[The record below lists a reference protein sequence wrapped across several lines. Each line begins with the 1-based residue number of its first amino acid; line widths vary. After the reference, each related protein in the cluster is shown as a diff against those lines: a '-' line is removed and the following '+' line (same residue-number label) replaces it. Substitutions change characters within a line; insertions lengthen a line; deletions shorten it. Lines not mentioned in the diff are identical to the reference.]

1 MTLAVVLILIV
12 VLFAPLLFAAVEHN
26 LEIFFFVCGLA
37 AALASGRFT
46 LELIEHAAR
55 EPVPITLAAAVFG
68 AAVRLARPL
77 LDAYFTR
84 LSASRHLGA
93 VCCGLIVA
101 LGFLSSAITA
111 VIAALVLAEA
121 LALLRLE
128 RASAVRAAVLGCFAI
143 GMGAALTP
151 IGEPLST
158 IAIGAL
164 GADFWYLARLVGPYV
179 AVGIAAVGA
188 LSLIFPTT
196 AGGAAGAAAP
206 NEQWSAIA
214 LRAARLYLFVAGL
227 VGLSAAAQPLV
238 DAYLVS
244 LPDAALF
251 WLNSVA
257 ALVDNATLAAA
268 EIGPALTAAQQR
280 NLLMGLLLAGGM
292 LIPGNLPNIIAA
304 ARLGISGREWARVGL
319 AVGLPLM
326 AACFGA
332 LYLLAP

>member
-1 MTLAVVLILIV
+1 MTLGVLLILAL
-12 VLFAPLLFAAVEHN
+12 VLFGPLLLAVIEHN
-26 LEIFFFVCGLA
+26 LELFFFVCGIA
-37 AALASGRFT
+37 AALVSGRLT
-46 LELIEHAAR
+46 LELAEHAAR
-55 EPVPITLAAAVFG
+55 EPIPITLAAAAFG
-68 AAVRLARPL
+68 AAVHLARPAL
-77 LDAYFTR
+77 ERLFTR
-84 LSASRHLGA
+84 LSTSPHLGR
-93 VCCGLIVA
+93 VCAGVIVV

-111 VIAALVLAEA
+111 VVAALILAEA

-128 RASAVRAAVLGCFAI
+128 RKSAVRVAVLGCFAI

-151 IGEPLST
+151 LGEPLST

-164 GADFWYLARLVGPYV
+164 NADFWYLARLIGPYV

-188 LSLIFPTT
+188 LSLLFPVA
-196 AGGAAGAAAP
+196 AGGASGTADAADG
-206 NEQWSAIA
+206 WGAIA
-214 LRAARLYLFVAGL
+214 LRAVRLYLFVAGL

-238 DAYLVS
+238 DAYLVK

-268 EIGPALTAAQQR
+268 EIGPGLNPAQQR

-326 AACFGA
+326 ALCFAA